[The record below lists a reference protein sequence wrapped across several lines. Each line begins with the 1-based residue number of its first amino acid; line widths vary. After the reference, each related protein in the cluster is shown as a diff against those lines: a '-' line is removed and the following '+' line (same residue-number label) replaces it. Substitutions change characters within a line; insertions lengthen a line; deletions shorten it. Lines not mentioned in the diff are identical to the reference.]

1 MKINQFPG
9 LFVIGRKDRLW
20 TCYEKMMK
28 TFGRNSFGFLPRT
41 YIVPEDKEELEKVMK
56 ASDKAMIVK
65 PPNWYCGIGI
75 KLINKIGIIWRVK
88 WRASN
93 PNISVFT

>member
-1 MKINQFPG
+1 
-9 LFVIGRKDRLW
+9 
-20 TCYEKMMK
+20 MK

-41 YIVPEDKEELEKVMK
+41 YIVPEDREELEKVMK

-75 KLINKIGIIWRVK
+75 KLINKIGIIRRLR
-88 WRASN
+88 WRACRD
-93 PNISVFT
+93 

>member
-1 MKINQFPG
+1 
-9 LFVIGRKDRLW
+9 
-20 TCYEKMMK
+20 MK

-41 YIVPEDKEELEKVMK
+41 YIVPEDREELEKVMN

-75 KLINKIGIIWRVK
+75 KLINNIGNIWRVR
-88 WRASN
+88 WRASQD
-93 PNISVFT
+93 

>member
-1 MKINQFPG
+1 MN
-9 LFVIGRKDRLW
+9 
-20 TCYEKMMK
+20 

-41 YIVPEDKEELEKVMK
+41 YIVPEDREELEEVMK

-75 KLINKIGIIWRVK
+75 KLINKIGIKGWVR
-88 WRASN
+88 WGASKAYY
-93 PNISVFT
+93 FFF